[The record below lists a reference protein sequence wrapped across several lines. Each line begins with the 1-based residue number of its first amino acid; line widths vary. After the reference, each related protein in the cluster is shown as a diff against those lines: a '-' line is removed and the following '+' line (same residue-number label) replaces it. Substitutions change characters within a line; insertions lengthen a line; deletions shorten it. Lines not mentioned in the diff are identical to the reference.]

1 MKKHLLIITASD
13 DTPIV
18 DEWLQERNEPLDII
32 YILNEEI
39 PEEVSSWML
48 YTGFLGEKPTEDVVN
63 AIKEEMRIRGEERL
77 VMLKERFSVIKEVQV
92 TSESVENVIEE
103 NKGKYPEIF
112 IAKRKN
118 IEEVR

>member
-18 DEWLQERNEPLDII
+18 DEWLQKRNEPLDII

-63 AIKEEMRIRGEERL
+63 AIKE
-77 VMLKERFSVIKEVQV
+77 VQV